1 MAKKS
6 PPYCFVRTVFATCTK
21 LQYKS
26 FPRVILICIGGTV
39 RRTRHDTGKLSCT
52 AFTPSTQKEFESAY
66 KKKANSLFT
75 DQCSDLLH
83 QARRRNLG
91 WQLQQMWFFSF
102 SGWSLSSHFS
112 RGFGNYFALS
122 NLVIFENVSI
132 ILSVNNSWLL
142 KIKSKEDVK
151 QVYIPHDCLIRLFHS
166 EMLRNEERTNIVAS

>member
-151 QVYIPHDCLIRLFHS
+151 QVYIPHDCLICLFHS